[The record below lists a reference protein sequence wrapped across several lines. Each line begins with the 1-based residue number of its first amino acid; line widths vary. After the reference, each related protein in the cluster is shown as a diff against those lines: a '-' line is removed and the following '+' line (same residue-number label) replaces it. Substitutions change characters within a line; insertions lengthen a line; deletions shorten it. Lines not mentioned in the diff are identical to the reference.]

1 MLLPMT
7 KLLIMSSVC
16 LFIKKFTHFFWRKYH
31 LFLTFHIMP
40 EKQKEKI
47 NLIAFIND
55 VHLVNIIF
63 VLIVLVAKNHHLLF
77 VIVKEKV
84 DERR

>member
-47 NLIAFIND
+47 NSLIAFINS
-55 VHLVNIIF
+55 LVNIIF
-63 VLIVLVAKNHHLLF
+63 VFIVLVAKNHHLLF

-84 DERR
+84 DVRR

>member
-1 MLLPMT
+1 
-7 KLLIMSSVC
+7 
-16 LFIKKFTHFFWRKYH
+16 
-31 LFLTFHIMP
+31 MP

-84 DERR
+84 DVRR